1 MSGDWDKTKLVAL
14 PKDQHLGI
22 GRSVVGYAAESLVI
36 GRALLCGYA
45 LFFKAWRDYKTDAIL
60 DYRGQTYRIEIKG
73 TGDSSNLG
81 VTSGGRAGEQISRE
95 SASRAKIVS
104 REDADF
110 VFGVHTGSGDS
121 WLVPIE
127 ILEILNVGNIN
138 LQKVRDFKECW
149 KIFTLDEIKVLGPEG
164 LKTRLMLKDEADL
177 AIIASKIGASE
188 PLLRLQFAPRI
199 FIQFKNRKEALAFA
213 IWCRLG
219 ELGQI

>member
-14 PKDQHLGI
+14 PRNQHSGI

-73 TGDSSNLG
+73 TGDSSKIG
-81 VTSGGRAGEQISRE
+81 VTSGGRAGEQINRQ

-121 WLVPIE
+121 WLIPIE
-127 ILEILNVGNIN
+127 ILEILKVGTIN
-138 LQKVRDFKECW
+138 LQKVSDFRECW
-149 KIFTLDEIKVLGPEG
+149 KIFTLDEIHDLGPEG
-164 LKTRLMLKDEADL
+164 LKTRLTLKDETELHEL
-177 AIIASKIGASE
+177 ATKIGASE
-188 PLLRLQFAPRI
+188 PLLRHQFAPRI
-199 FIQFKNRKEALAFA
+199 YHQFATRKEALAFA
-213 IWCRLG
+213 IWCKLG
-219 ELGQI
+219 ELGQL